1 MSQKLLFIYN
11 ADSGI
16 RNAIVDVAHKV
27 LSPSTYSCSLCQLTH
42 GAFSEKKVWQKFRED
57 LEAKGTRLE
66 FLHKDEFGKKY
77 RSKFGHKFTYPI
89 VLIEGNS
96 GFEILVRT
104 QELETLETAQNLINV
119 VKERI

>member
-1 MSQKLLFIYN
+1 MSQKLLFVYN

-16 RNAIVDVAHKV
+16 RNAIVDAAHKV

-42 GAFSEKKVWQKFRED
+42 SVLSEKKVWQKFRED
-57 LEAKGTRLE
+57 LEANGSRLE
-66 FLHKDEFGKKY
+66 FLHKDEYGKKY

-96 GFEILVRT
+96 GFEILVHT
-104 QELETLETAQNLINV
+104 QELNTLETAQGLINV
-119 VKERI
+119 VKDRI

>member
-27 LSPSTYSCSLCQLTH
+27 LSPSTYRCSLCQLTH
-42 GAFSEKKVWQKFRED
+42 GALLEKKVWQKFRED
-57 LEAKGTRLE
+57 LEAKDTRLQ

-77 RSKFGHKFTYPI
+77 RSKFTYPI

-104 QELETLETAQNLINV
+104 QELNTLETEQDLIKV

>member
-42 GAFSEKKVWQKFRED
+42 SAFSEKKVWQKFRED

-104 QELETLETAQNLINV
+104 QELNTLETAQGLINV